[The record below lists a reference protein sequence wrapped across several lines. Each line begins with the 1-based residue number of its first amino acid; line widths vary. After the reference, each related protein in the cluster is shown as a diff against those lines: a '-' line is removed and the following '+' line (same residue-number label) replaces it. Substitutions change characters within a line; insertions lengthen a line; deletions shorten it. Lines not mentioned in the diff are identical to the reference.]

1 MNMETERK
9 EVGSVTG
16 IYQELE
22 HWNVNTGDKTIHAK
36 RMPGF
41 FRTIKNYTQS
51 LYLLFF
57 LVPYLRWNGKQAI
70 LFDITHNQFH
80 FFNLTVLPQDIW
92 MLSLLLLLLA
102 MVLFA
107 VTSVASRVWCGYFCF
122 QTAWTDWFVW
132 IEDKIEG
139 NPQARRKLDA
149 APWSAGKI
157 WKKSIKHFIWML
169 ISLLT
174 GISFSIWF
182 VDAYD
187 YWNKLVHLQLPLVGW
202 VTLATLFFGTYI
214 LAALLR
220 EQVCMWMC
228 PYARIQGVMTDSQTI
243 LPVYDFR
250 RGEPRGK
257 LHRKAGEGGG
267 AAQGDCIDCFQ
278 CVQVCPTGVDIRDG
292 QQLGCITCG
301 LCLDA
306 CDSIMDKVGKPRG
319 LIRYASLDELEGKP
333 AKKMYQHPRTLV
345 YIGIILI
352 AFGGIVYGL
361 THLGSVVLKVIP
373 ERQPLYVYLS
383 DGSIQNKYELKVL
396 NKTDS
401 DLRIG
406 VTAEGGVRDQV
417 IIGAEKPLLARHS
430 RSTSFT
436 IFVRAPGQNIKM
448 EVTPIE
454 FRIQSIDDP
463 LIGAEYKTKFNG
475 PAVDLGRRI
484 ISGMGSVK

>member
-1 MNMETERK
+1 VNKEAEQK

-16 IYQELE
+16 IYQEFE
-22 HWNVNTGDKTIHAK
+22 HWNVNTGDTTIHAK

-70 LFDITHNQFH
+70 LFDITNNQFH
-80 FFNLTVLPQDIW
+80 FFSLTVLPQDIW

-107 VTSVASRVWCGYFCF
+107 VTSVASRVWCGFFCF
-122 QTAWTDWFVW
+122 QTAWTDWFTW
-132 IEDKIEG
+132 IEEKIEG
-139 NPQARRKLDA
+139 APHARRKLDA
-149 APWSAGKI
+149 APWNLEKI
-157 WKKSIKHFIWML
+157 RKKTIKHFIWMA

-187 YWNKLVHLQLPLVGW
+187 YWGKLVRLQLPLVGW
-202 VTLATLFFGTYI
+202 VTLITLFFGTYI
-214 LAALLR
+214 LAGLLR

-228 PYARIQGVMTDSQTI
+228 PYARIQGVMVDSQTI
-243 LPVYDFR
+243 MPTYDFK

-257 LHRKAGEGGG
+257 LHRKAGGEGNV
-267 AAQGDCIDCFQ
+267 AQGDCIDCFQ

-306 CDSIMDKVGKPRG
+306 CDSIMDKIGRPRG
-319 LIRYASLDELEGKP
+319 LIRYASWDEMEGKP
-333 AKKMYQHPRTLV
+333 IKKMYQHPRTLV
-345 YIGIILI
+345 YIGIILL

-361 THLGSVVLKVIP
+361 THLGSLTLKVVT
-373 ERQPLYVYLS
+373 ERQPLFVRMS
-383 DGSIQNKYELKVL
+383 DGSIQNKYTLKVL
-396 NKTDS
+396 NKTDK
-401 DLRIG
+401 DLYVT
-406 VTAEGGVRDQV
+406 VTAEGGVKDQV
-417 IIGAEKPLLARHS
+417 IVGGEKPLLTRHG
-430 RSTSFT
+430 RGTSFT
-436 IFVRAPGQNIKM
+436 IFVKAPGAYIRK
-448 EVTPIE
+448 EVTPIG
-454 FRIQSIDDP
+454 FRIQSVDDP
-463 LIGAEYKTKFNG
+463 LIAAEYKTKFNG
-475 PAVDLGRRI
+475 P
-484 ISGMGSVK
+484 KP

>member
-1 MNMETERK
+1 MNK
-9 EVGSVTG
+9 EVEQKDVSVTG
-16 IYQELE
+16 IYQEFE
-22 HWNVNTGDKTIHAK
+22 TWKVNMGDKTIHAK

-41 FRTIKNYTQS
+41 FRTFKNYAQS
-51 LYLLFF
+51 LWLLFF
-57 LVPYLRWNGKQAI
+57 LVPYLRWNGRQAI
-70 LFDITHNQFH
+70 LFDIEHRQFR

-122 QTAWTDWFVW
+122 QTAWTDWFTW

-139 NPQARRKLDA
+139 APHARRKLDA
-149 APWSAGKI
+149 APWNLEKI
-157 WKKSIKHFIWML
+157 RKKSIKHFAWMA

-187 YWNKLVHLQLPLVGW
+187 YWKDLVHFQLPMVGW
-202 VTLATLFFGTYI
+202 VTLITFFFGTYI
-214 LAALLR
+214 LAGMLR
-220 EQVCMWMC
+220 EQVCLWMC
-228 PYARIQGVMTDSQTI
+228 PYSRIQGVMSDSQTI
-243 LPVYDFR
+243 LPTYDIK

-257 LHRKAGEGGG
+257 LHRKADTGGST
-267 AAQGDCIDCFQ
+267 AQGDCIDCFQ

-306 CDSIMDKVGKPRG
+306 CDSIMDKIGKPRG

-333 AKKMYQHPRTLV
+333 VKKMYQHPRTLV
-345 YIGIILI
+345 YVGIILL

-361 THLGSVVLKVIP
+361 THLGTMTLRVIP
-373 ERQPLYVYLS
+373 ERQPLFVSLS
-383 DGSIQNKYELKVL
+383 DGSIRNQYEFKVV
-396 NKTDS
+396 NKTDK
-401 DLRIG
+401 DVFVN
-406 VTAEGGVRDQV
+406 VTAEGGVNGQV
-417 IIGAEKPLLARHS
+417 IVGAEKPLLTHHGRG
-430 RSTSFT
+430 TSFT
-436 IFVRAPGQNIKM
+436 IFVKAPGENIKK

-454 FRIQSIDDP
+454 FRIQSVDDP
-463 LIGAEYKTKFNG
+463 LIAAEYSTKFNG
-475 PAVDLGRRI
+475 P
-484 ISGMGSVK
+484 KP

>member
-1 MNMETERK
+1 MNQETEQK
-9 EVGSVTG
+9 ETGSVTG
-16 IYQELE
+16 IYQEFE
-22 HWNVNTGDKTIHAK
+22 HWNVNMGDKTIHAK

-57 LVPYLRWNGKQAI
+57 LVPYLRWNGQQAI
-70 LFDITHNQFH
+70 LFDIEHRQFR

-102 MVLFA
+102 MALFA
-107 VTSVASRVWCGYFCF
+107 VTSVASRVFCGYFCF

-139 NPQARRKLDA
+139 APTARRKLDA
-149 APWSAGKI
+149 APWSLDKI
-157 WKKSIKHFIWML
+157 RKKVIKHAIWMV
-169 ISLLT
+169 IALLT

-182 VDAYD
+182 VDAYW
-187 YWNKLVHLQLPLVGW
+187 YWDRLIRLELPMVGW
-202 VTLATLFFGTYI
+202 VTLATMFFSTYI
-214 LAALLR
+214 LAGLLR

-243 LPVYDFR
+243 LPAYDYN

-257 LHRKAGEGGG
+257 LHRKPGAEGS
-267 AAQGDCIDCFQ
+267 AAQGDCIDCYQ

-306 CDSIMDKVGKPRG
+306 CDSIMDKVSKPHG

-333 AKKMYQHPRTLV
+333 VKRIYQHPRTLV
-345 YIGIILI
+345 YLGIILL

-361 THLGSVVLKVIP
+361 TYLGLMTLKVISD
-373 ERQPLYVYLS
+373 RQPLFVRMS
-383 DGSIQNKYELKVL
+383 DGSIQNKYEFKVL
-396 NKTDS
+396 NKTDK
-401 DLRIG
+401 DLFVT
-406 VTAEGGVRDQV
+406 VTAEGGVKDQL
-417 IIGAEKPLLARHS
+417 IIGAENPLLTHHGRG
-430 RSTSFT
+430 TSFT
-436 IFVRAPGQNIKM
+436 IFVRAPGENIKR

-454 FRIQSIDDP
+454 FRVQSVEDP
-463 LIGAEYKTKFNG
+463 VVGAEYKTKFNG
-475 PAVDLGRRI
+475 P
-484 ISGMGSVK
+484 KP